1 MNTKSYVSVEQAMCP
16 VCGTHHDTGV
26 LLDCRLRN
34 TLERTTVTHVALCPE
49 HQKLYDDGYIALVE
63 ADSAKS
69 GITPDMDRIKPEDA
83 YRTGRVAHLKRRL
96 YAEIFNVP
104 LDDPNLPMVFVE
116 PEVIDMLIAKQAQDA
131 GSPT

>member
-63 ADSAKS
+63 A
-69 GITPDMDRIKPEDA
+69 EDA